1 MESYEKEII
10 EFLKTNGPSHP
21 SQLNSVIKK
30 DTFFSKVILDELK
43 NSGKILTTKG
53 KLGGSPLYYLPMHE
67 EKAKKMIFEGLD
79 FVSKKFVK
87 KIKEKRV
94 IKESELSVQ
103 EKYILPKCLD
113 FIIPIKRNNETYFKY
128 YLDLSNEIISNT
140 SNMPR
145 IEPKTQESL
154 FKQKISETS
163 TNNME
168 DKIREKEINNFETIT
183 QNKLVELNFAII
195 NKNKKKKGEIEYEI
209 ISQNPIK
216 QKYYVKAKNKK
227 RVSESDLAVAFTEA
241 QKRKLPLIF
250 VSENKLSKKVKEF
263 ANKNYGGLMTIIELK

>member
-10 EFLKTNGPSHP
+10 KFLKTNGPSHP

-67 EKAKKMIFEGLD
+67 EKAKKMIFDGLD

-163 TNNME
+163 TNNVK